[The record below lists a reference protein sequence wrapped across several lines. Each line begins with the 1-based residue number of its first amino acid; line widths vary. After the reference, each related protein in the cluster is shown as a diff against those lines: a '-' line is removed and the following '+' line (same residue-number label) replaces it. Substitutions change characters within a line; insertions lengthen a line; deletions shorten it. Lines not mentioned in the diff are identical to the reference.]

1 MSPALSFSGE
11 CTETFTD
18 LLCTNVWILP
28 NFHTVHAH
36 VHRFPDIYFLC
47 ISTYLHFFLTKTT
60 KVRRFPRDLCFL
72 SGISLFFSFKPL
84 IGGDQTCG
92 KCMVLSEVM
101 CPSNGALFGVV
112 TKTFASIRMSF
123 HQLSSEKQT
132 LEVWVTGIKHP
143 TQLYDDDFITHYKG
157 LHILGYI

>member
-84 IGGDQTCG
+84 IGGIKLAANVWYFPRWCVLQ
-92 KCMVLSEVM
+92 MVHCLGWLQRHLHPSACHFISWAVKNKPWRFGLRGSSILLSYM
-101 CPSNGALFGVV
+101 MMIS
-112 TKTFASIRMSF
+112 
-123 HQLSSEKQT
+123 
-132 LEVWVTGIKHP
+132 
-143 TQLYDDDFITHYKG
+143 
-157 LHILGYI
+157 